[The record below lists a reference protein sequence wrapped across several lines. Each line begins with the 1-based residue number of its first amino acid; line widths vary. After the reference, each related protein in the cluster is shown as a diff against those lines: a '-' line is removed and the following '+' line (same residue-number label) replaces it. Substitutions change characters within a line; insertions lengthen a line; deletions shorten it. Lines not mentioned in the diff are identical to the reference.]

1 MPNAPVSSK
10 LRRTALT
17 ALSRDS
23 LTALTGHYEL
33 DGFDRRAAG
42 NHVDALIRSRSVDFA
57 DLLGRLSRDELKAV
71 CEALDLPAEGREKQL
86 LVDRILTVGDAP
98 AASSAVGPS
107 APPPKTNG
115 KPGRASDRPPAALAV
130 DPAKKRNSMS
140 DPNLSS
146 FIWSVA
152 DLLRGDYKQSE
163 YGKVIL
169 PFTVL
174 RRLDC
179 VLESTKDAV
188 LAELATRKKAGVNPE
203 PFLLRKSGQLFFNT
217 SPLDLKKLMGDQDHI
232 GENLRAYLQAFSPAV
247 RDIFESFEFHTQI
260 DRLEKAGLLYLVTEK
275 FANIDLH
282 PTAVSN
288 AQMGAV
294 FEELIR
300 KFAELSNETAG
311 EHFTPREVIRLMVNL
326 LFIEDDDALT
336 KPGVVRSIY
345 DPTAGTGGMLSVAG
359 EHLAS
364 LNPNARL
371 VMYGQELN
379 AESYAICK
387 ADMLI
392 KGQDIANIVFGNTL
406 SADGLGGKLFDYMLS
421 NPPFGVE
428 WKKIEKDIRK
438 EAEQMGFNGRF
449 GPGLPRV
456 SDGSLLFLLH
466 LISKMRPAVDGG
478 SRFGIVLNGSPLFTG
493 GAGSGESE
501 IRRYVLEND
510 LVEAIIGLPTDMF
523 YNTGISTYVWI
534 VSNRKPAARKG
545 KLQLIDASGFWQ
557 KMRKSLG
564 SKRKELSTEH
574 HRGDHAVVRQLHK
587 RHQWRRA
594 HQPHLQERR
603 LRLPHDHGRAPRA
616 RSGREGRAR
625 HQGQRQRS
633 TRAQC
638 RAARHGERAAER
650 RREDLLRARGAA
662 ACTGCV
668 DRHREDQGRLRD
680 PVQPTLL
687 RVQAAAAAE
696 RDRRRAERCHGPDSD
711 DDRGAVE
718 VSGELSGKLSV

>member
-1 MPNAPVSSK
+1 MA
-10 LRRTALT
+10 
-17 ALSRDS
+17 
-23 LTALTGHYEL
+23 
-33 DGFDRRAAG
+33 
-42 NHVDALIRSRSVDFA
+42 
-57 DLLGRLSRDELKAV
+57 
-71 CEALDLPAEGREKQL
+71 
-86 LVDRILTVGDAP
+86 
-98 AASSAVGPS
+98 
-107 APPPKTNG
+107 
-115 KPGRASDRPPAALAV
+115 
-130 DPAKKRNSMS
+130 

-179 VLESTKDAV
+179 VLEATKPAV
-188 LAELATRKKAGVNPE
+188 LAELEKRQAAKLNPE
-203 PFLLRKSGQLFFNT
+203 PFLLKKSGQLFFNT
-217 SPLDLKKLMGDQDHI
+217 SPLDMKKLMGDQDHI
-232 GENLRAYLQAFSPAV
+232 GENLRAYMQEFSPAV
-247 RDIFESFEFHTQI
+247 RDIFESFDFHTQI
-260 DRLEKAGLLYLVTEK
+260 DRLAKSGLLYLVSEK

-282 PTAVSN
+282 PETVSN

-300 KFAELSNETAG
+300 KFAEISNETAG

-326 LFIEDDDALT
+326 LFIEDDAALT

-345 DPTAGTGGMLSVAG
+345 DPTAGTGGMLSVGG
-359 EHLAS
+359 EHLAD
-364 LNPNARL
+364 LNPDARL

-379 AESYAICK
+379 PESYAICK

-392 KGQDIANIVFGNTL
+392 KGQDIANIIFGNTL
-406 SADGLGGKLFDYMLS
+406 SNDGLPGKQFDYMLS

-428 WKKIEKDIRK
+428 WKKIEKEIRK
-438 EAEQMGFNGRF
+438 EAEQQGYNGRF

-466 LISKMRPAVDGG
+466 LISKMRPAKDGG

-534 VSNRKPAARKG
+534 VSNRKPAHRKG
-545 KLQLIDASGFWQ
+545 KLQLIDASSFWQ

-564 SKRKELSTEH
+564 SKRKELSPEHIEEITRLFGDCQEATKVDGVIVSGKALAAGSSAAGGSAATQNTPAASAVPLTNAVPISRLFKNEDFGYRTITVERPERDSAGKIVKATKGKLKGKPQPDANLRDTENVPLSE
-574 HRGDHAVVRQLHK
+574 DVETYFK
-587 RHQWRRA
+587 R
-594 HQPHLQERR
+594 EV
-603 LRLPHDHGRAPRA
+603 LPHAPDAWIDHEKTKVGYEIPFNRHFYVFKPPRA
-616 RSGREGRAR
+616 L
-625 HQGQRQRS
+625 
-633 TRAQC
+633 
-638 RAARHGERAAER
+638 AEIDA
-650 RREDLLRARGAA
+650 ELKIV
-662 ACTGCV
+662 T
-668 DRHREDQGRLRD
+668 DRILTMIG
-680 PVQPTLL
+680 
-687 RVQAAAAAE
+687 
-696 RDRRRAERCHGPDSD
+696 G
-711 DDRGAVE
+711 
-718 VSGELSGKLSV
+718 LSK

>member
-1 MPNAPVSSK
+1 MA
-10 LRRTALT
+10 
-17 ALSRDS
+17 
-23 LTALTGHYEL
+23 
-33 DGFDRRAAG
+33 
-42 NHVDALIRSRSVDFA
+42 
-57 DLLGRLSRDELKAV
+57 
-71 CEALDLPAEGREKQL
+71 
-86 LVDRILTVGDAP
+86 
-98 AASSAVGPS
+98 
-107 APPPKTNG
+107 
-115 KPGRASDRPPAALAV
+115 
-130 DPAKKRNSMS
+130 

-179 VLESTKDAV
+179 VLESTKPAV
-188 LAELATRKKAGVNPE
+188 LKELETRTKAGVNPE
-203 PFLLRKSGQLFFNT
+203 PFLLKKVGQLFYNT

-232 GENLRAYLQAFSPAV
+232 GENLRSYIQAFSPAV
-247 RDIFESFEFHTQI
+247 RDIFERFEFHTQI
-260 DRLEKAGLLYLVTEK
+260 DRLAKAKLLYLVTEK

-282 PTAVSN
+282 PEVVSN
-288 AQMGAV
+288 AQMGSV

-311 EHFTPREVIRLMVNL
+311 EHFTPRDAIRLMVNL
-326 LFIEDDDALT
+326 LFIEDDEALT

-345 DPTAGTGGMLSVAG
+345 DPTAGTGGMLSVAE
-359 EHLAS
+359 EHLMG

-379 AESYAICK
+379 PESYAICK

-392 KGQDIANIVFGNTL
+392 KGQDIANIILGNTL
-406 SADGLGGKLFDYMLS
+406 SEDGLLGKLFDYMLS

-428 WKKIEKDIRK
+428 WKKIEAQIRR
-438 EAEQMGFNGRF
+438 EFEQMGFNGRF

-478 SRFGIVLNGSPLFTG
+478 SRIGIVLNGSPLFTG

-510 LVEAIIGLPTDMF
+510 LVEAIIALPTDMF

-534 VSNRKPAARKG
+534 VSNRKQEHRKG
-545 KLQLIDASGFWQ
+545 KVQLIDASAFWQ

-564 SKRKELSTEH
+564 SKRKELKDEHIDEITRLFGHFEESTQDGVPISRIFKNEDFGY
-574 HRGDHAVVRQLHK
+574 RTITVERPQRDESGKVVLATKGKTKGKPMADSSLRDTENVPLHEDVETYFK
-587 RHQWRRA
+587 R
-594 HQPHLQERR
+594 EV
-603 LRLPHDHGRAPRA
+603 LPHAPDAWIDHEKTKVGYEIPLNRHFYVFKPPRPL
-616 RSGREGRAR
+616 
-625 HQGQRQRS
+625 
-633 TRAQC
+633 
-638 RAARHGERAAER
+638 GEIDAELKGVT
-650 RREDLLRARGAA
+650 DKILTMIRG
-662 ACTGCV
+662 
-668 DRHREDQGRLRD
+668 
-680 PVQPTLL
+680 
-687 RVQAAAAAE
+687 
-696 RDRRRAERCHGPDSD
+696 
-711 DDRGAVE
+711 
-718 VSGELSGKLSV
+718 LSA